1 MLVYP
6 ITFENLDGEEVTE
19 EHHFHLTELEYTE
32 YEVSYPGGIEKTL
45 EKAGL
50 EQDGKVLLNAFKDLI
65 DKAYGKRIG
74 NRFDKN
80 PVYLNEFKQT
90 NAYSHLVLSLL
101 KDMDTA
107 LDFFIGCLPQK
118 NQKAVLE
125 YMAQNK

>member
-90 NAYSHLVLSLL
+90 N
-101 KDMDTA
+101 
-107 LDFFIGCLPQK
+107 G
-118 NQKAVLE
+118 
-125 YMAQNK
+125 